1 MIRLVKFYR
10 FRRPKGLGL
19 TSLLRTTHITRDAEA
34 EPELKLKRQ
43 QSVYIV
49 PKEPP
54 YFRYIIKAEH
64 VYDTTVRYIVFNF
77 FRVRSKVSARE

>member
-1 MIRLVKFYR
+1 M
-10 FRRPKGLGL
+10 
-19 TSLLRTTHITRDAEA
+19 HITRDAEA

-54 YFRYIIKAEH
+54 YFRYIIKADLQKSIYTILP
-64 VYDTTVRYIVFNF
+64 YDILFSIFSRTIKSERQGVDPLFW
-77 FRVRSKVSARE
+77 KQ